1 MTMKTAGFIAMILQT
16 VGILLAAPG
25 LWIERW
31 GVILERKVERC
42 R

>member
-1 MTMKTAGFIAMILQT
+1 MTRKMAACFAMILQT

-25 LWIERW
+25 LWVERW
-31 GVILERKVERC
+31 GVILERKVERS